1 MTNIY
6 VTIPSRVK
14 QEGHGYIWGS
24 RKNAHSA
31 CVGKPKE
38 RDCLENLN
46 GRIISKFY
54 LKKWGGRT
62 WIGFI
67 WLKTWTSN
75 RMLGM
80 QQ

>member
-1 MTNIY
+1 MTNIC
-6 VTIPSRVK
+6 VSKPSRVK
-14 QEGHGYIWGS
+14 QEGRGYIWGR
-24 RKNAHSA
+24 RKNTYSV

-38 RDCLENLN
+38 RDCLENLK

-54 LKKWGGRT
+54 LKKRGGRT

-67 WLKTWTSN
+67 WLKTGTSS

-80 QQ
+80 Q